1 MANKK
6 TARKLNRKPQ
16 IADIITIEL
25 GRDAKHY
32 MVMAHRNLNMGDS
45 QFYLIELETGKQQ
58 WYDFML
64 WMRRWRKVA

>member
-1 MANKK
+1 MANRK

-16 IADIITIEL
+16 IADIITIEF

-32 MVMAHRNLNMGDS
+32 MVMAHRLLDRGYH
-45 QFYLIELETGKQQ
+45 QFYLVELETGKQQ